1 MKRTFAIILIIL
13 AIILIAYNATMLD
26 FDNLFEGDSIV
37 GLIGIFAA
45 LSAIVLLLIFI
56 TSKKIE
62 EKVGK
67 K

>member
-1 MKRTFAIILIIL
+1 MNKAVSIILIIL
-13 AIILIAYNATMLD
+13 AIVLIAYNVTQLD

-37 GLIGIFAA
+37 ALIGIFAA
-45 LSAIVLLLIFI
+45 LCAIVLLLVFI

-62 EKVGK
+62 KKVGK